1 MPVYLDNAATSFP
14 KPPGVCE
21 AVCDFMQNIGCN
33 AGRGAYRQALRADRL
48 LYDTR
53 RALARLFNIAAAG
66 RIVFTANVTEA
77 LNLALKGW
85 LRPGDHVITSS
96 LEHNA
101 VWRCLKRLEKERH
114 ISIGVVNCNQQGVLE
129 PAAVRRLINSRT
141 RLIVLTHASNV
152 TGTLLPIAEISEI
165 AAAAG
170 VPLLLDAAQTA
181 GVYPIDVQALPV
193 AMLAFTGHKGLM
205 GPQGTGGLYIR
216 DDIELLPLK
225 EGGTGGHS
233 RAEEMPADLPDRFEA
248 GTPNLPGIAGLKAAV
263 EFLLRQG
270 IVSVR
275 QQEMSLWRRA
285 RQILC
290 SLPGVTVYGPEDP
303 EKCVGVLS
311 FNIAGVAPEKAAHW
325 LDMHYGIMLRSGL
338 HCAPLAHRSIGTLET
353 GTLRIGLGFFNTE
366 ADMDI
371 LADGLRELL
380 LRKHQ
385 LA

>member
-14 KPPGVCE
+14 KPPEVWA
-21 AVCDFMQNIGCN
+21 AVGDFMQNIGCN
-33 AGRGAYRQALRADRL
+33 AGRGAYRQALQADRIL
-48 LYDTR
+48 FEAR
-53 RALARLFNIAAAG
+53 RTLARLFNISAAA

-85 LRPGDHVITSS
+85 LKPGDHVVTSS

-101 VWRCLKRLEKERH
+101 VWRCLKRLERERK
-114 ISIGVVNCNQQGVLE
+114 ISVGVAGCDQQGILDPV
-129 PAAVRRLINSRT
+129 AVRRLITPRT

-152 TGTLLPIAEISEI
+152 TGTLLPVAEIGEI

-170 VPLLLDAAQTA
+170 IPLLLDAAQTA
-181 GVYPIDVQALPV
+181 GVYPLDVQTLPV
-193 AMLAFTGHKGLM
+193 AMLAFTGHKGLL

-216 DDIELLPLK
+216 EDIDLLPLK
-225 EGGTGGHS
+225 EGGTGGNS
-233 RAEEMPADLPDRFEA
+233 LAEEMPADLPDRFEA
-248 GTPNLPGIAGLKAAV
+248 GTPNLPGIAGLKAAG

-270 IVSVR
+270 IARVR
-275 QQEMSLWRRA
+275 QHEMSLWQQA

-290 SLPGVTVYGPEDP
+290 SLPGVVVYGVEDP

-325 LDMHYGIMLRSGL
+325 LDMHYGIMLRAGL

-353 GTLRIGLGFFNTE
+353 GTLRLGLGFFNTK
-366 ADMDI
+366 ADLDM
-371 LADGLRELL
+371 LAEGLRELL
-380 LRKHQ
+380 QRKHK
-385 LA
+385 LS